1 MGQVLLPLVG
11 VVPFGNEVRE
21 EHGGGFVLDGCVF
34 VCVCGYPK
42 DGCYSGK
49 MS

>member
-21 EHGGGFVLDGCVF
+21 GFVLDGCVF

-49 MS
+49 VS